1 MQNNKSNFIK
11 LWLSDA
17 AYAVASALST
27 GSVLTAFFLRGGIS
41 EGQIGGYLSVI
52 QLVNF
57 AISMLLA
64 GVSSR
69 SKDTRRPLFRI
80 TAVSG
85 AVTALHALFCL
96 FGTDT
101 PVFFPTV
108 LLIGCV
114 IAILTALR
122 TIYSYKLPCEVM
134 DLRYYSVYAGYQ
146 GLFIGAAGISVGF
159 LLPLFYE
166 HYSFMTVTGCA
177 FALSG
182 IFHLLSATLVYR
194 LVPCGTTDTPDE
206 TQLESRGGSVFAGVA
221 ALWKHKA
228 FRALLLP
235 NILRGFGAGLISMYS
250 VFVIS
255 EGIFTE
261 ETVSLTT
268 AALNIGTLLSCFI
281 YVWAVRK
288 IGIPMT
294 GLLGCTVFVLLCF
307 SVLGS
312 PMVCLIL
319 YTAAYVGYNMV
330 CCAIPDMI
338 YRSVGSDIISLFQT
352 WRLAMTQL
360 GLTVSTALYS
370 ILIEQISVIW
380 ILVIGTAAFLL
391 CGVGYYLYYKVYSKD
406 AFLVS

>member
-1 MQNNKSNFIK
+1 MLNNKLNFIK

-17 AYAVASALST
+17 AYAAASALST

-41 EGQIGGYLSVI
+41 EARIGGYLSVI

-57 AISMLLA
+57 VISMLLA

-69 SKDTRRPLFRI
+69 SKDTRRPLFGI
-80 TAVSG
+80 TVISG
-85 AVTALHALFCL
+85 GVTALHALFCL

-101 PVFFPTV
+101 PIFFPTV

-134 DLRYYSVYAGYQ
+134 DLRYYSIYAGYQ

-166 HYSFMTVTGCA
+166 RYSFMAVTGCA
-177 FALSG
+177 FALAG
-182 IFHLLSATLVYR
+182 IFHLISAIFVYR
-194 LVPCGTTDTPDE
+194 LVPCGSSETAKDTPAE
-206 TQLESRGGSVFAGVA
+206 ARGVSAFAGVV
-221 ALWKHKA
+221 ALWNHKT

-261 ETVSLTT
+261 ETVSLIT
-268 AALNIGTLLSCFI
+268 AALNIGTLLSCFM

-294 GLLGCTVFVLLCF
+294 GLLGCAVFVLLCF

-312 PMVCLIL
+312 PMVCLVL
-319 YTAAYVGYNMV
+319 YTVAYIGYNVV

-338 YRSVGSDIISLFQT
+338 YRSVGSDIISLFHT

-360 GLTVSTALYS
+360 GLTAATALYS
-370 ILIEQISVIW
+370 VLIAHVPIIW
-380 ILVIGTAAFLL
+380 ILVIGTAAFML
-391 CGVGYYLYYKVYSKD
+391 CGVGYYLYYKVHMSD
-406 AFLVS
+406 NFVVS